1 LKLQAEFRSLSLTE
15 CHRKEHALATSL
27 DATSEVRGYHLDVRT
42 EVSRLSSAEAVSKL
56 KITGF

>member
-1 LKLQAEFRSLSLTE
+1 MQAEFRSLSLTE

-42 EVSRLSSAEAVSKL
+42 EVSRLSSAEDCGRDAHY
-56 KITGF
+56 